1 MAKFIEYKS
10 NPLWTGLYMACGAVV
25 IPLLACILF
34 IREVISTTGFVV
46 IIACGMGGLFLLN
59 EQVERRT
66 RKVIEVASGKL
77 PKQLSRTV
85 DHAVREFREDAV
97 YRTMLLFVSIY
108 VVLFQVASLTFI
120 YRTKGAWAAVGVVL
134 SVSPAVLLL
143 AMSWGSLVRL
153 RIEGDEVQVV
163 HPFLGRWR
171 NRAFRFGEIASVEVR
186 VVNGR
191 KEVRIVLHDG
201 SSIRYM
207 RRDETVIDELV
218 GALKRGVAE
227 AKPAKV
233 DWSELA

>member
-10 NPLWTGLYMACGAVV
+10 NPWWTGLYMLCGAVV

-46 IIACGMGGLFLLN
+46 ITACGMGGVFLLN

-66 RKVIEVASGKL
+66 RKVTEVASGKL
-77 PKQLSRTV
+77 LKRPAKTV
-85 DHAVREFREDAV
+85 HHVVREFREDAA

-163 HPFLGRWR
+163 HPFLGGWG

-207 RRDETVIDELV
+207 RRDETVVDELV

>member
-10 NPLWTGLYMACGAVV
+10 NPWWTGLYMACGAVV
-25 IPLLACILF
+25 IPPLACILF

-46 IIACGMGGLFLLN
+46 IIACGMGGLFLLI

-134 SVSPAVLLL
+134 PVSPAVLLL

-163 HPFLGRWR
+163 HPFLGGWG

-207 RRDETVIDELV
+207 RRDETVVDELV

>member
-1 MAKFIEYKS
+1 
-10 NPLWTGLYMACGAVV
+10 
-25 IPLLACILF
+25 LF
-34 IREVISTTGFVV
+34 IREVSSTTGFLG
-46 IIACGMGGLFLLN
+46 IIACGMGGLFLLI

-97 YRTMLLFVSIY
+97 YPTMLLVWSII
-108 VVLFQVASLTFI
+108 VVLLLLPLLLGFLPTV
-120 YRTKGAWAAVGVVL
+120 YRTKGASAAVGVVL
-134 SVSPAVLLL
+134 PVSPAVLLL

-163 HPFLGRWR
+163 HPFLGGWG

-186 VVNGR
+186 VVYEFFNEG
-191 KEVRIVLHDG
+191 KQVRIGLHDG
-201 SSIRYM
+201 SSVRY
-207 RRDETVIDELV
+207 RTWDETKADELV
-218 GALKRGVAE
+218 GVLKRGGAE